1 MDGKEIDIYLYLK
14 DDKKY
19 IPAPKY
25 YWKVIQNGITG
36 EAIAFIGLND
46 PHSEDILAD
55 EGFCNSVCSDISGY
69 GKNLTCSLSNR
80 HTKPHIGV
88 SISRKPMVGFE
99 GLWAHNNF

>member
-25 YWKVIQNGITG
+25 YWKVIQNEITG
-36 EAIAFIGLND
+36 EAVAFIGLND

-69 GKNLTCSLSNR
+69 GKS
-80 HTKPHIGV
+80 
-88 SISRKPMVGFE
+88 SI
-99 GLWAHNNF
+99 